1 MQKFIT
7 FSPVKFRFSEFQY
20 MLSVKDFVIFFIVA
34 NLYILHT
41 MNRKYVRKIINI
53 KMHNYKKATY
63 YMYHALYDIMDYV
76 NEFGVIRANSCTNF
90 KTEGFLVPVIQV

>member
-1 MQKFIT
+1 MKFLQNLEIVQKFIT

-53 KMHNYKKATY
+53 KMHIRKPHITC
-63 YMYHALYDIMDYV
+63 IMHCMV
-76 NEFGVIRANSCTNF
+76 LWIM
-90 KTEGFLVPVIQV
+90 